1 MKLNYNFD
9 GKIDMNI
16 DFSISEL
23 LKVMAEVDRKTDED
37 VLVYSILQELKP
49 AILSNLKG
57 NLKVKKDSTSTPN
70 AKKGAAHW
78 TDY

>member
-16 DFSISEL
+16 DLSFSEI
-23 LKVMAEVDRKTDED
+23 LKVLAEVDRIEKDD
-37 VLVYSILQELKP
+37 NLVSSILRELKP
-49 AILSNLKG
+49 AIINNLKG
-57 NLKVKKDSTSTPN
+57 NLKVKKEPKPDPAT
-70 AKKGAAHW
+70 KKGAAHW